1 MKQYKIVIRIDN
13 NSQFPMKS
21 MERLERIF
29 ADACKDNDSKIRYY
43 RVDAVEEEV
52 EELVRKEREERRRI
66 GI

>member
-52 EELVRKEREERRRI
+52 D
-66 GI
+66 